1 MTFSDVKQF
10 ERDRPAFSSSRL
22 ARAGAALGLALL
34 LASCSG
40 TAFGPNTTF
49 SSSDG
54 PVQAVPAGTDPDD
67 AVIGMRE
74 HPRIVATYGG
84 IYEQRKA
91 EIMVAQIVSRLLSAA
106 NQPDT
111 SYTVTILDSA
121 QVNAFAL
128 PGGYIYVTRGIL
140 ALANDTSELAAVLAH
155 EIAHVTLRH
164 ARARSDRVRTSALVD
179 KVITGVFGGDVETD
193 QTAARSRL
201 SLAAFSQAQE
211 LEADVEGVRIAGKA
225 GYDPHA
231 AARFLAAM
239 SRFSAYLDGEEAQ
252 LNDFLS
258 SHPST
263 PDRIQ
268 TVVET
273 ARSFGSPGLGETNR
287 PGYLSSIDGLRFGD
301 SPSQGAIVGQSFI
314 HPELKFI
321 FTAPTRYQLQN
332 SSGAVVG
339 VAGDGEAVRFDS
351 AEVPRTMALTDYLSS
366 GWIEGLDPSTVRSE
380 RHNGIEMA
388 SGQAQTDQ
396 WFFRVTAVRF
406 EGEVYRFIFAAR
418 EDSKELED
426 AVRSVITSFKAT
438 SASDLRKV
446 LTIEVDVVRASA
458 NDTLNTL
465 ASKMS
470 GVTDR
475 IELFNILNNRFS
487 DDPIVP
493 GQNYKVV
500 TLR

>member
-1 MTFSDVKQF
+1 MNLDTLKQL
-10 ERDRPAFSSSRL
+10 ESAHPANAGQKLVRL
-22 ARAGAALGLALL
+22 GAALGLAVL

-49 SSSDG
+49 SDIDG
-54 PVQAVPAGTDPDD
+54 PVQAVPEGTDPEDSI
-67 AVIGMRE
+67 IGRRE
-74 HPRIVATYGG
+74 HPRIVASYGG
-84 IYEQRKA
+84 VYEQRKT
-91 EIMVAQIVSRLLSAA
+91 EIMVAQIVSRLLRAA

-164 ARARSDRVRTSALVD
+164 ARARSNRVRTSELVD
-179 KVITGVFGGDVETD
+179 KVITGVFGADVETD

-211 LEADVEGVRIAGKA
+211 LEADVEGVRIAGQA

-273 ARSFGSPGLGETNR
+273 ARSFGAPGLGETNR
-287 PGYLSSIDGLRFGD
+287 PGYLAAIDELRFGD

-314 HPELKFI
+314 HPELNFI
-321 FTAPTRYQLQN
+321 FTAPSRYQLQN

-339 VAGDGEAVRFDS
+339 VASDGEAVRFDS
-351 AEVPRTMALTDYLSS
+351 AEVPRTMELTDYLAS
-366 GWIEGLDPSTVRSE
+366 GWIEGLDPSSVKSE
-380 RHNGIEMA
+380 RHHGLEMA

-418 EDSKELED
+418 QDSVELE
-426 AVRSVITSFKAT
+426 AAALAVITSFRA
-438 SASDLRKV
+438 ANAADLRKV
-446 LTIEVDVVRASA
+446 LTIEVDVVQASSG
-458 NDTLNTL
+458 DTLNTL
-465 ASKMS
+465 AAKMS

-487 DDPIVP
+487 DDPIVA
-493 GQNYKVV
+493 GQSYKIVA
-500 TLR
+500 LR